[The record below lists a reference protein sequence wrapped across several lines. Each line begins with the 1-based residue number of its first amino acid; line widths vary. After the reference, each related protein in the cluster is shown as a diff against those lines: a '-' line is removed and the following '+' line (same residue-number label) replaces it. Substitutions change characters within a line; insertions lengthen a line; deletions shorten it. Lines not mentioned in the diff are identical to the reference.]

1 MSASSKKKLRR
12 EQEVAKLTER
22 QQTEKAEAKKL
33 NIYTTLFVAIL
44 AVMLVVAV
52 TVGVTNTIKT
62 SGIRERSTTAV
73 TVGTHELSN
82 AELNY
87 FYIA

>member
-52 TVGVTNTIKT
+52 TVGVTNTIKWHWLP
-62 SGIRERSTTAV
+62 I
-73 TVGTHELSN
+73 HPM
-82 AELNY
+82 
-87 FYIA
+87 